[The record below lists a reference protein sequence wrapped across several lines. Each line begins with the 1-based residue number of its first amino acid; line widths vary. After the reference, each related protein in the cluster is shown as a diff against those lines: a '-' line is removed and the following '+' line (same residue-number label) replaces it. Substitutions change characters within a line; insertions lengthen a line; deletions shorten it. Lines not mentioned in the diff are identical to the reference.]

1 MPTPSKTAMSDL
13 AEIRR
18 DPIRGHWTIIAPG
31 RDSRPVLTQT
41 VTTDSTEDNPFQAGN
56 ESETPKERFAV
67 RDDAGNWTVR
77 VVPNRYPALHEDAP
91 AQNAPQDPFVSI
103 PARGQHEVIV
113 ECPHF
118 EQQLAVLSESQ
129 ITDVLIAWQSRLRT
143 VAEQAEF
150 DYALIFKNSGKAAG
164 ASIPHSHS
172 QLTATVEAPVPVQ
185 AELKLA
191 REFYEARGV
200 ALQDYVVERECQAD
214 RSIWQTDRLVAFC
227 PYASRFGSETWI
239 APIGQSAAFNSLD
252 TTALA
257 EVAVLLKATLLAIL
271 EEHPNAAYNLHLHTG
286 PFSSSTQP
294 WFRWRLEICPR
305 LAGLAGFELATGCYI
320 NTLAP
325 EQEARKLRERLQ
337 IGPG

>member
-1 MPTPSKTAMSDL
+1 MSDF

-31 RDSRPVLTQT
+31 RGSRPVLTQT
-41 VTTDSTEDNPFQAGN
+41 VTTESAEDNPFQAGN

-67 RDDAGNWTVR
+67 RDESGNWTVR
-77 VVPNRYPALHEDAP
+77 VVPNRYPALHENAP
-91 AQNAPQDPFVSI
+91 APNPTDTQPDPFVSI

-118 EQQLAVLSESQ
+118 EQQLAVLTESQ

-143 VAEQAEF
+143 VEEEATF
-150 DYALIFKNSGKAAG
+150 DYGLIFKNSGKAAG

-172 QLTATVEAPVPVQ
+172 QLTATVDAPTPIQ
-185 AELKLA
+185 AELTLA

-214 RSIWQTDRLVAFC
+214 RSIWHTDRLVAFC

-239 APIGQSAAFNSLD
+239 APVGQPTAFNSLD
-252 TTALA
+252 TNGLTD
-257 EVAVLLKATLLAIL
+257 VAVLLKATLLAIL
-271 EEHPNAAYNLHLHTG
+271 EEHPNAAYNLHLHTA
-286 PFSSSTQP
+286 PFSCSAQP

-325 EQEARKLRERLQ
+325 GQEARKLRERLN
-337 IGPG
+337 IRP